1 MVFLRLYF
9 WIIPHL
15 LLAVCLVKLLR
26 MGLHRQF
33 PVFIAYLSFEE
44 LHFLV
49 LLILNLLVLRSH
61 SLVLTYHWTL
71 VVGVVTA
78 GVLQLAS
85 LYEISAFLVTRHSPA
100 ARTLWP
106 LLRWGCALFVVMA
119 GAVSGSISQSGIQRV
134 TSAFEVLNFS
144 ASVINIGM
152 LIVLLAFSKVFHL
165 TWRSVA
171 AGFVLGFGVNS
182 SIEVAAMA
190 LMASIGPKSYVA
202 MDLIRMAGFH
212 VCVVVWVI
220 YVFRPE
226 KSAQAAGRSLPKVDL
241 EFWNEKLQRLVD

>member
-1 MVFLRLYF
+1 MVFLQLYF

-15 LLAVCLVKLLR
+15 LLALCLVKMLR
-26 MGLHRQF
+26 MGVHKQF
-33 PVFIAYLSFEE
+33 PVFVAYLSFQE

-61 SLVLTYHWTL
+61 SSVLTYRWTL
-71 VVGVVTA
+71 IVGVA
-78 GVLQLAS
+78 ISGVLQLAS
-85 LYEISAFLVTRHSPA
+85 LYEVSAFLVTRYSA
-100 ARTLWP
+100 VARTLWP
-106 LLRWGCALFVVMA
+106 LLRWGCALFVLMA

-165 TWRSVA
+165 TWRSVG
-171 AGFVLGFGVNS
+171 AGLVLGFGINS

-190 LMASIGPKSYVA
+190 LMASLGPKGYLA

-212 VCVVVWVI
+212 VCVVVWMI

-226 KSAQAAGRSLPKVDL
+226 KSAQAAGRSLAKVDL
-241 EFWNEKLQRLVD
+241 EFWNEELQRLVD